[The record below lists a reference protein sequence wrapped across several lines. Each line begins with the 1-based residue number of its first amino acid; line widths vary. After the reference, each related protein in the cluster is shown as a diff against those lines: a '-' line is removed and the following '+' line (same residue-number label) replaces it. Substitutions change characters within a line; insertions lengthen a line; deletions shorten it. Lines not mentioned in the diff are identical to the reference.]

1 MILASPEMGLFI
13 PAYTGRRVL
22 YGHPFET
29 PDAVNRETQLLS
41 FFSGAEYGFDEQ
53 AILGAEYLFYGNRER
68 ELGMINI
75 SQGYELVFEAGDLQ
89 IFQIK

>member
-1 MILASPEMGLFI
+1 
-13 PAYTGRRVL
+13 AYTGRRVL

-29 PDAVNRETQLLS
+29 PDAVIRETQLLS
-41 FFSGAEYGFDEQ
+41 FFSGAEHGFDEQ

-75 SQGYELVFEAGDLQ
+75 SQGYELVFEARDLQ